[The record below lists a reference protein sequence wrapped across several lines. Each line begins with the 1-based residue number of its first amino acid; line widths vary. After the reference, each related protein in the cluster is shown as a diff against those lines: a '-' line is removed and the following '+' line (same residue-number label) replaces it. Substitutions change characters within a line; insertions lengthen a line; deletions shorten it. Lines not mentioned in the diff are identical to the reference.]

1 MSEKEIK
8 LLNEMKSRCLE
19 KGQYVDEKA
28 KDKFNLLCCLECY
41 VIKYEELQQEL
52 KQKQDTINEAIEYI
66 KYELI
71 RRKRLGIEDK
81 SFNEWEIENLLPIL
95 EREEIMETK
104 YKFKEIFKLQEMLTE
119 ENIPYVFENRTNFID
134 DKEFTSYQIEIFDKH
149 HDRIVSII
157 QSFGSYGREKDL
169 LEIMGLL
176 TEEESKCDSVAG
188 WLTAENVMKRIK
200 KYFGR
205 EGSNE
210 K

>member
-52 KQKQDTINEAIEYI
+52 KQKQDVIDKAIEYCENYDWSI
-66 KYELI
+66 T
-71 RRKRLGIEDK
+71 EDGTFYDTK
-81 SFNEWEIENLLPIL
+81 FNAYDLLSIL
-95 EREEIMETK
+95 EREEIMKTK

-134 DKEFTSYQIEIFDKH
+134 DKEFTSYQIEIFDKY

-169 LEIMGLL
+169 LEIIGLL